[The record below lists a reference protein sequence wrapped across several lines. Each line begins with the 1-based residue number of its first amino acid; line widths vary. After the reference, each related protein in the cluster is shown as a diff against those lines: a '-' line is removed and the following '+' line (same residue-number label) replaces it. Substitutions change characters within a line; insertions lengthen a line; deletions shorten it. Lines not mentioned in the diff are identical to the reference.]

1 MNRTKLEQAKERLNA
16 LLKEQSE
23 ILGENK
29 DEFKEVAKKLSVK
42 EVEEASDEKIMEIN
56 RSCSTGTFIG
66 EPEFE
71 NEVELVGYLREIL
84 KFLVQTYEY
93 AEAMDAKVAE
103 LNEIMKETDKILK
116 EAVGVSEDANA
127 IETISAAIDRGL
139 EKAKAAGD
147 EDKIKSIEKS
157 KATFLESFRL
167 TRLKELYKTLD
178 PNNLKEDAKSSRSLN
193 IYKKY
198 VKVQQHLGSRYD
210 LTNVVDLEVKF
221 LPEEYHELNNLFII
235 ACIKYISKLMDNRT
249 YSSDDALFVS
259 QLSTNLFMLD
269 KGTLPLEY
277 KETLLS
283 NIREFLDLLK

>member
-1 MNRTKLEQAKERLNA
+1 MNRTKLEQAKERLSA

-42 EVEEASDEKIMEIN
+42 EVEEASDEKILEIN

-93 AEAMDAKVAE
+93 AEAMDVKVAE

-139 EKAKAAGD
+139 EKANASGD

-157 KATFLESFRL
+157 KATFLESFTL

-277 KETLLS
+277 KETLLT

>member
-42 EVEEASDEKIMEIN
+42 EVEEASDEKILEIN

-157 KATFLESFRL
+157 KATFLESFTL

>member
-139 EKAKAAGD
+139 EKAKAAGE

>member
-1 MNRTKLEQAKERLNA
+1 MNRTKLEQAKERLSV

-42 EVEEASDEKIMEIN
+42 EVEEASDEKILEIN